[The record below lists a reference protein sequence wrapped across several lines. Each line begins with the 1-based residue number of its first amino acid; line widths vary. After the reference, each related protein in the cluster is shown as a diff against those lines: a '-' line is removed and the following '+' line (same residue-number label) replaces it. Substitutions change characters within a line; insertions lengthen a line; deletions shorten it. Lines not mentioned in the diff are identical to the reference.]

1 VLVTPK
7 CRICF
12 SGLLILCSTL
22 LLAQERHLG
31 TEQAKL
37 LYMRS
42 AFAHGYIHG
51 YEDGFHNGD
60 LDLQLARPPR
70 DPASISAYKKSGADY
85 HSGFGPKDLF
95 KCGFQDGFRAGY
107 SDALH
112 GMTFQAV
119 ERLRAAAKGL
129 NENNDGKAATYF
141 DDGFKDG
148 YRNGRRH
155 GADDGRDFAD
165 ATPIVPPCYAHPH
178 AYCDAY
184 SRAFQVGYADGYDNQ
199 TAGHPPRRLE
209 ASAQSKKGE

>member
-1 VLVTPK
+1 MTPK
-7 CRICF
+7 RRIFF
-12 SGLLILCSTL
+12 SVLLILCSTL
-22 LLAQERHLG
+22 LFAQERHLG
-31 TEQAKL
+31 TESAKL

-51 YEDGFHNGD
+51 YEDGFHSGD

-70 DPASISAYKKSGADY
+70 DPGSISAYKKSGADY
-85 HSGFGPKDLF
+85 HSGFGSKDLF
-95 KCGFQDGFRAGY
+95 KSGFQDGFRAGY
-107 SDALH
+107 SDAIH

-119 ERLRAAAKGL
+119 GRLRAAAKGL
-129 NENNDGKAATYF
+129 TESDDRKVLAQF

-155 GADDGRDFAD
+155 GADDGRDFAE
-165 ATPIVPPCYAHPH
+165 ATPIPPPCFAHSY

-184 SRAFQVGYADGYDNQ
+184 SRAFQVGYADGYENQ
-199 TAGHPPRRLE
+199 TIGHPPRRLE